1 QVGASLG
8 GGQTWTL
15 PIGGVTQ
22 VPYGANGVVINVTV
36 TNPTLP
42 GYLTVSP
49 TGPPRPFASNVNF
62 APGQTGANPV
72 TIGLP
77 GDGRVDLYA
86 SNGTLDVVV
95 DLLGWYDA
103 DKYTDSGRFVPLAPT
118 RAFDTRATQP
128 LGPGEVRGLP
138 IGGAF
143 GVPSIGVGTVMMN
156 LPLAQPNDN
165 NYRTAFPDGGAP
177 PPAPRPNTLPRPHP
191 SD

>member
-1 QVGASLG
+1 
-8 GGQTWTL
+8 
-15 PIGGVTQ
+15 
-22 VPYGANGVVINVTV
+22 NGVVINVTV

-62 APGQTGANPV
+62 APGQTVANLV

-103 DKYTDSGRFVPLAPT
+103 AKYPDPGRFVPLAPT
-118 RAFDTRATQP
+118 RAFDPRATQP

-156 LPLAQPNDN
+156 LTVTQPNDN
-165 NYRTAFPDGGAP
+165 SYVTVFPYGGP
-177 PPAPRPNTLPRPHP
+177 PPTASNINFV
-191 SD
+191 